1 MMQANGARMPLTN
14 DDEPGK
20 GRNMDTTKNKQL
32 LESIYAEMEKGNIQL
47 FIDSLA
53 LRVPHELLD
62 SNRIY

>member
-1 MMQANGARMPLTN
+1 
-14 DDEPGK
+14 
-20 GRNMDTTKNKQL
+20 MDTTKNKQL